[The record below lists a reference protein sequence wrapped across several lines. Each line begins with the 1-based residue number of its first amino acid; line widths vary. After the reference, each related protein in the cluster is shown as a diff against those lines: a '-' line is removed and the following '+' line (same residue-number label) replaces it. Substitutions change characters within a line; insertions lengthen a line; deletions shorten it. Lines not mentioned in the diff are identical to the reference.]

1 MSYKA
6 ELKALKKAGVPDVKK
21 YIELTSDDSYST
33 WEKKFTNTAKLQG
46 FGNQLNPIYTPST
59 PEEKEVFDI
68 RQQHL
73 YEILNKILLTPKGKD
88 ILSDHILDNNAQKV
102 LSELKEHQTE
112 SVIATR
118 RRRECL
124 QQILHA
130 RIDPNQ
136 NGESQIVEFKELL
149 RTYESYLGKS
159 MDEAVKLSYLEDFC
173 SSAPG
178 MKNIPNLTSIIQKA
192 TKTTLSTATQM
203 EIVESQAL
211 MEDNAALLPQGDGR
225 IRAHRSVNM
234 TNFNP
239 LPADDPDEFLL
250 DNGDGFITVY
260 RSDVRG
266 QLQQSHKLPK
276 SLWTTFTQDEKRIW
290 LSFSVDTR
298 RRILGCLDNEPSD
311 QQNEDQASPM
321 SSAVRQHAQPRHQ
334 SRLRSYNLR
343 PINGQP
349 HRNNQR
355 RQVRLTDR
363 YDLIGEPG
371 NGGGDNNQD
380 INVRLVDQYNN
391 AAGPDAVTTD
401 EVATDEIVPR
411 PNTELDVGTAMLT
424 TNDTSSSAGTAN
436 NTLFINNIKSSSSNS
451 PATRNPFDVRR
462 LLEDRPPSSAVA
474 SEDGELAPYCP
485 TALCL
490 SVSLLVMLTTYQ
502 LPLRQNLSLRSL
514 FCGSH
519 PSRKTRKEAFH
530 LS

>member
-1 MSYKA
+1 
-6 ELKALKKAGVPDVKK
+6 
-21 YIELTSDDSYST
+21 
-33 WEKKFTNTAKLQG
+33 
-46 FGNQLNPIYTPST
+46 LNPNYAPST

-73 YEILNKILLTPKGKD
+73 YDILNKILLTPKGKVL
-88 ILSDHILDNNAQKV
+88 LSDHILDNNAKKV

-112 SVIATR
+112 SVIASR
-118 RRRECL
+118 RQRECL
-124 QQILHA
+124 QQILNS

-211 MEDNAALLPQGDGR
+211 MEDNTALLPLGDGC
-225 IRAHRSVNM
+225 IRAHCSVNM

-239 LPADDPDEFLL
+239 LPADDPDAFLL

-260 RSDVRG
+260 RSEVRG

-334 SRLRSYNLR
+334 SRLRSYNPR

-355 RQVRLTDR
+355 RHVRLRDR

-380 INVRLVDQYNN
+380 INVRLVDQYNS
-391 AAGPDAVTTD
+391 AVESDAVTTD
-401 EVATDEIVPR
+401 EVATDKIVPR
-411 PNTELDVGTAMLT
+411 PNTELDVEPQCSLPMILHPQQGRQTILFLSI
-424 TNDTSSSAGTAN
+424 TSSQVAVTAQPHV
-436 NTLFINNIKSSSSNS
+436 IHSMS
-451 PATRNPFDVRR
+451 DVCWKIVHLQVQ
-462 LLEDRPPSSAVA
+462 LLQKMGS
-474 SEDGELAPYCP
+474 LLL
-485 TALCL
+485 TALYL
-490 SVSLLVMLTTYQ
+490 SVILLVMLTAYQ

-519 PSRKTRKEAFH
+519 PSRKTRKKGIPSVMNALSPLFRVEARGLVTNH
-530 LS
+530 GGRSALWHDGHIP